1 MARALNFN
9 AGPAAI
15 PLPAL
20 ERARDELLD
29 FNGSGMSIM
38 EHSHRGKD
46 YESVHREASA
56 LLRKLLSVPED
67 FHVLFLTGGASQQF
81 AQIPMNFLRPGESAD
96 YVITGGWSE
105 KAYEEAQRVGS
116 ARVACDTKRD
126 GTFTRVPAQGEVSVD
141 PAAAYVHVTSNNTL
155 YGTQWHHELD
165 PQGRPLISDMS
176 SDFLWKPFDVA
187 RYAMIYAGAQKNL
200 GPSGVLI
207 ALVHKSMI
215 ERARADIPVIFRYAT
230 HAKNDSLYNT
240 PPTFAI
246 YMVRNV
252 LAWLDSIGGLPVIEA
267 RNRQKAALLY
277 GALDA
282 HKGFYHCPVEEGSRS
297 TMNVVWKLA
306 SEALEEQFVAEAKKH
321 NMVGLKG
328 HRSVGGLR
336 ASIYNAVDVETVKTL
351 ADFVGDFAKRNG

>member
-9 AGPAAI
+9 AGPAAL
-15 PLPAL
+15 PLQAL
-20 ERARDELLD
+20 ERAREELLD

-46 YESVHREASA
+46 YESVHREAIL
-56 LLRKLLSVPED
+56 LLRQLLGVNDEYS
-67 FHVLFLTGGASQQF
+67 VLFLTGGASQQF

-105 KAYEEAQRVGS
+105 KALEEAQRVGS
-116 ARVACDTKRD
+116 ARVAANTKAD
-126 GTFTRVPAQGEVSVD
+126 GTFTRIPSQREVSID
-141 PAAAYVHVTSNNTL
+141 PSAAYVHVTSNNTL

-176 SDFLWKPFDVA
+176 SDFLWKPVDVS
-187 RYAMIYAGAQKNL
+187 RYAMIYAGAQKNI

-207 ALVHKSMI
+207 ALVHKSML
-215 ERARADIPVIFRYAT
+215 ERARTDIPVIFRYAT

-252 LAWLDSIGGLPVIEA
+252 LSWLQSIGGLPEIER
-267 RNRQKAALLY
+267 RNREKASLLY
-277 GALDA
+277 GALDR
-282 HKGFYHCPVEEGSRS
+282 HSGFYTVPVELGSRS

-328 HRSVGGLR
+328 HRSVGGMR
-336 ASIYNAVDVETVKTL
+336 ASIYNAVDVPTVKAL
-351 ADFVGDFAKRNG
+351 ADFVDDFARRHG

>member
-15 PLPAL
+15 PLAAL
-20 ERARDELLD
+20 ERARNELLD

-46 YESVHREASA
+46 YEAVHHEAIA
-56 LLRKLLSVPED
+56 LLRKLLAVPED

-81 AQIPMNFLRPGESAD
+81 AQVPMNFLHPGQSAD

-105 KAYEEAQRVGS
+105 KAFDEARRVGT
-116 ARVACDTKRD
+116 ARVACSTKKD
-126 GTFTRVPAQGEVSVD
+126 GTFTRIPTQSEIEID
-141 PAAAYVHVTSNNTL
+141 PNAAYVHYTSNNTL
-155 YGTQWHHELD
+155 YGTQWHHEID

-176 SDFLWKPFDVA
+176 SDFLSRPFDLS
-187 RYAMIYAGAQKNL
+187 RHAMIYAGAQKNL
-200 GPSGVLI
+200 GPSGVVI
-207 ALVHKSMI
+207 ALVHASMI
-215 ERARADIPVIFRYAT
+215 ERARTDIPVIFRYAT
-230 HAKNDSLYNT
+230 HAKHHSLYNT

-252 LAWLDSIGGLPVIEA
+252 LAWLDSIGGLPAIDA
-267 RNRQKAALLY
+267 RNREKARILY
-277 GALDA
+277 DALDRHA
-282 HKGFYHCPVEEGSRS
+282 GFYHCPVEKGSRS
-297 TMNVVWKLA
+297 IMNVVWRLG
-306 SEALEEQFVAEAKKH
+306 SEALEDKFVTEAKQQ

-336 ASIYNAVDVETVKTL
+336 ASIYNAVDVAAVQTL
-351 ADFVGDFAKRNG
+351 ADFIDDFARRYG